1 MVTPWFTQERGRVWF
16 LSGSP
21 EGGWGSVPSALSLSK
36 CENFDLIRIYPE
48 GNKTVILDQKM
59 FFAHTQTILAPFSHA
74 EIDRQ
79 FGGRSF
85 RTIIDYMEYCHKN
98 ITIYTKIG
106 TSHLQKLANFF
117 YFNKILWQ
125 NLFTSRVVVKDW
137 NNNQDNLGFNRKF
150 QWSSSKVIMSC

>member
-1 MVTPWFTQERGRVWF
+1 MYI
-16 LSGSP
+16 
-21 EGGWGSVPSALSLSK
+21 
-36 CENFDLIRIYPE
+36 IRIYPE

-98 ITIYTKIG
+98 ITIYKKIG

-117 YFNKILWQ
+117 LFQQ
-125 NLFTSRVVVKDW
+125 NFVTES
-137 NNNQDNLGFNRKF
+137 FHEP
-150 QWSSSKVIMSC
+150 SCSKRLEQ